1 MFVAM
6 TIHDASRAL
15 LFQLLHLYEESEAA
29 NIADWVMEFVT
40 GWKKV
45 DRVFNKTVPL
55 SGQQQQLLEQLTKQL
70 LEHTPVQYVL
80 HEAWFYK
87 MKLYVDENVLIPRPE
102 TEELVQ
108 WIITDQVN
116 NSTVSILDIGTGSGC
131 IPIALKKELPAA
143 QVHACDISTAALEVA
158 NRNASEQ
165 HTSIQFHQLNFLSGA
180 ERRSLPS
187 FNIIVSNP
195 PYIPQKDKAAMSKVV
210 LDYEPHLALFVDD
223 DNALVFYEAI
233 ADFSCEHLH
242 RQGSVYMEIHESLG
256 KEVLQLF
263 SEKGFTNISLRKDMQ
278 GKDRMVK
285 LRW

>member
-15 LFQLLHLYEESEAA
+15 LFQLLHLYEEPEAA

-40 GWKKV
+40 GWKKI

-55 SGQQQQLLEQLTKQL
+55 SNQQEQLLEQVTKQL
-70 LEHTPVQYVL
+70 LDHKPVQYAL
-80 HEAWFYK
+80 HEAWFYG

-108 WIITDQVN
+108 WIITDQAN

-131 IPIALKKELPAA
+131 IPVALKKTLPAA
-143 QVHACDISTAALEVA
+143 QIHACDVSTAALDVA

-165 HTSIQFHQLNFLSGA
+165 NTSIQFYQLNFLSGI
-180 ERRSLPS
+180 ERSSLPT
-187 FNIIVSNP
+187 FDIIVSNP

-210 LDYEPHLALFVDD
+210 LDYEPHLALFVDN
-223 DNALVFYEAI
+223 DNALAFYEAI
-233 ADFSCEHLH
+233 ADFSREHLY
-242 RQGSVYMEIHESLG
+242 RKGSVYMEIHESLG

-278 GKDRMVK
+278 DKDRMVK
-285 LRW
+285 LQW